1 MGAPIR
7 TSRAAAAALVT
18 GVSSLACGTLAVV
31 TRFDQFLIGVVVFGV
46 LTFVLGIY
54 GWIAVKRS
62 PAALRGKAL
71 AGWGMAIPTGGFALG
86 FLLLPAT

>member
-7 TSRAAAAALVT
+7 TSLAAAAALLT
-18 GVSSLACGTLAVV
+18 GMASLACGLLALV
-31 TRFDQFLIGVVVFGV
+31 TQFDQFLIGVVVFGV

-54 GWIAVKRS
+54 GWVAVKRS
-62 PAALRGKAL
+62 PAAIRGRAL
-71 AGWGMAIPTGGFALG
+71 AGWGMVIPTGGFALG

>member
-1 MGAPIR
+1 MDAPIR

-18 GVSSLACGTLAVV
+18 GVASLACGLLALV
-31 TRFDQFLIGVVVFGV
+31 TQFDQFLLGVVVLGV
-46 LTFVLGIY
+46 LTFVLGIG

-71 AGWGMAIPTGGFALG
+71 AGWGMATSVGGFVLG
-86 FLLLPAT
+86 FALLPAT